1 MMSGILLERRIKGE
15 AQMQGMNI
23 RVLSTKVGISNSR
36 LYQLLKE
43 PEKMDIGLFIRMC
56 KALHL
61 DPAEV
66 LNENILYRS
75 VKK

>member
-15 AQMQGMNI
+15 AKMQGTNI
-23 RVLSTKVGISNSR
+23 RILSTKVGISNSR

-43 PEKMDIGLFIRMC
+43 PEKMDIGIFIRMC

-75 VKK
+75 GKK